1 MIEQGKK
8 CSSPYHYRQQ
18 LHRHQY
24 APFNKFSCL
33 QYRRSQRQAA
43 SGTHQQP
50 NTTKNGIQPNII
62 LIHTTQTKIKNL
74 VHWHTIEFSD
84 NNHTTSHATPQRCAT
99 NTVNGKS
106 QNNLYIASGLF
117 SYRHTHQNL
126 QALSGALSV
135 SLTHIKLHTHT
146 NQHKSPA

>member
-74 VHWHTIEFSD
+74 VHWHTIELSD
-84 NNHTTSHATPQRCAT
+84 NNRTLDWSFLSLAP
-99 NTVNGKS
+99 
-106 QNNLYIASGLF
+106 L
-117 SYRHTHQNL
+117 
-126 QALSGALSV
+126 LSGFIELTLSIRPCQILALKFFVV
-135 SLTHIKLHTHT
+135 SLCVYLAATSRRH
-146 NQHKSPA
+146 P